1 MMQKKGKSA
10 DRANSG
16 AILKAEW
23 KVWDLLHLI
32 GAAVVEQFQEIV
44 N

>member
-16 AILKAEW
+16 AILKA
-23 KVWDLLHLI
+23 DLLHLI
-32 GAAVVEQFQEIV
+32 GAPVVEQFQEIV